1 MVPAAVRGP
10 VVGPACRACASE
22 SERVRTAEGGHRLPG
37 NVVSAA
43 MTGHFK
49 VNGVG
54 TLWLPGNDEVM
65 VKEVG
70 AVMIV
75 WELWH
80 GTVTREAFMER
91 DEMIFVVG
99 ASMRMLITGGNECTN
114 ARQKYKIVYLVV
126 M

>member
-1 MVPAAVRGP
+1 
-10 VVGPACRACASE
+10 
-22 SERVRTAEGGHRLPG
+22 
-37 NVVSAA
+37 

-65 VKEVG
+65 AKEVG

-75 WELWH
+75 WELWR
-80 GTVTREAFMER
+80 GTVTREASMER
-91 DEMIFVVG
+91 DEMIFVTG
-99 ASMRMLITGGNECTN
+99 ANMYMLVTEGNECT
-114 ARQKYKIVYLVV
+114 RQEYKIVCLLI

>member
-1 MVPAAVRGP
+1 M
-10 VVGPACRACASE
+10 
-22 SERVRTAEGGHRLPG
+22 
-37 NVVSAA
+37 SAA

-54 TLWLPGNDEVM
+54 TLWLPGDDEVM
-65 VKEVG
+65 AKEVG

-75 WELWH
+75 WELWR
-80 GTVTREAFMER
+80 GTVTREASMER

-99 ASMRMLITGGNECTN
+99 ASMRMLVTGGNEYTN
-114 ARQKYKIVYLVV
+114 ARQEYKIVYLVV